1 MVMTRRSETN
11 AMRKKSLEHSIR
23 YAAILSGVWRL
34 LVCHAQDIISESR
47 KLSREDLSRGFTVNF
62 VMTLLILAM
71 LTYFIWGFGHIDRLY
86 DSVVLNLLPAF
97 FPPVA
102 FYQGVR
108 QKPEARRFDWSY
120 FGYMVFMFLAL
131 MLAISDEYDLDE
143 LGINIVVVMT
153 SAPWL
158 VLFGI
163 LVRGKRILAV
173 GMVPAAMLL
182 MAYWVLPGLSKG
194 LEPHYSL
201 IPLSAVSVL
210 LALWSF
216 LVWLLFKGVD
226 RWPQPKH
233 ETLGPFMESLA
244 MLFLFAPLMV
254 LAIWVPRAFPGGED
268 WSVVLAAMVGV
279 VFGSVISEPLTRFL
293 RSYGNLPSAR
303 KDEDERRDAP

>member
-1 MVMTRRSETN
+1 MHKN
-11 AMRKKSLEHSIR
+11 ILEHSAR
-23 YAAILSGVWRL
+23 YAIALLRL
-34 LVCHAQDIISESR
+34 GRSLGSRMRDIISEAR
-47 KLSREDLSRGFTVNF
+47 KLSRKDLRRGFTVNF
-62 VMTLLILAM
+62 LMTLLILGM
-71 LTYFIWGFGHIDRLY
+71 LTYFIWGFDYIDRLS
-86 DSVVLNLLPAF
+86 DSVVLNLLPVY

-102 FYQGVR
+102 FYQAVR

-120 FGYMVFMFLAL
+120 FGYIVFMFFAL
-131 MLAISDEYDLDE
+131 LLAISDRYDLDE

-158 VLFGI
+158 VVFGI

-182 MAYWVLPGLSKG
+182 MTYWVAPAISDG
-194 LEPHYSL
+194 LELHYSL
-201 IPLSAVSVL
+201 IPLSAVSIL

-216 LVWLLFKGVD
+216 LVWLLFKGVN
-226 RWPQPKH
+226 RWSLPKH

-303 KDEDERRDAP
+303 KDKDERMDAP

>member
-1 MVMTRRSETN
+1 
-11 AMRKKSLEHSIR
+11 MRKRILQRCAR
-23 YAAILSGVWRL
+23 YAPILSSVWRF
-34 LVCHAQDIISESR
+34 LVCHLQDVISEFR
-47 KLSREDLSRGFTVNF
+47 KLSREDLRRGFSVNF
-62 VMTLLILAM
+62 AMTLVNLAM
-71 LTYFIWGFGHIDRLY
+71 FTYFVWGFDHIDRLY
-86 DSVVLNLLPAF
+86 DSIVLNLLPAY
-97 FPPVA
+97 FPPAA
-102 FYQGVR
+102 FYQAMR
-108 QKPEARRFDWSY
+108 QKPEARRFDWW
-120 FGYMVFMFLAL
+120 FAGFAFFILLAVL
-131 MLAISDEYDLDE
+131 LSISDRYDFDE
-143 LGINIVVVMT
+143 LGINVVVVMT

-158 VLFGI
+158 IVFGM

-173 GMVPAAMLL
+173 GMGPAAVLL
-182 MAYWVLPGLSKG
+182 MGYWVAPVISEGSELQ
-194 LEPHYSL
+194 YFL
-201 IPLSAVSVL
+201 IPLPAVSLL
-210 LALWSF
+210 LAAWTF

-303 KDEDERRDAP
+303 RDEDERRDAP

>member
-1 MVMTRRSETN
+1 
-11 AMRKKSLEHSIR
+11 MRKKLLESRAR
-23 YAAILSGVWRL
+23 YVPMLSAAWRL
-34 LVCHAQDIISESR
+34 LVRHAHDLISELRELSR
-47 KLSREDLSRGFTVNF
+47 KDLRKGLTVN
-62 VMTLLILAM
+62 LLMALSILGM
-71 LTYFIWGFGHIDRLY
+71 LTYFIWGFDYIDRLY
-86 DSVVLNLLPAF
+86 DSIVLNLIPAF
-97 FPPVA
+97 FPLVT
-102 FYQGVR
+102 FYQAVWQR
-108 QKPEARRFDWSY
+108 PEARRFDWSY

-131 MLAISDEYDLDE
+131 LLAISDRYDLDE
-143 LGINIVVVMT
+143 LAINVVVVMT

-158 VLFGI
+158 VVFGI

-182 MAYWVLPGLSKG
+182 MTYWVAPAISDG
-194 LEPHYSL
+194 LELHYSL

-210 LALWSF
+210 LAMWSF

-233 ETLGPFMESLA
+233 ETLGPLMESLA
-244 MLFLFAPLMV
+244 MLSLFVPLMV

-293 RSYGNLPSAR
+293 RSYGNLPSPH
-303 KDEDERRDAP
+303 KNEDDHGRGAP

>member
-1 MVMTRRSETN
+1 
-11 AMRKKSLEHSIR
+11 MRKKILEHFSQH
-23 YAAILSGVWRL
+23 AAVLSSARRF
-34 LVCHAQDIISESR
+34 LVCRAQYVISELR
-47 KLSREDLSRGFTVNF
+47 GLSREDLRRGFTVNF

-71 LTYFIWGFGHIDRLY
+71 LIYFIWWFDYIDRVY

-97 FPPVA
+97 FPAVA
-102 FYQGVR
+102 FCQGVR
-108 QKPEARRFDWSY
+108 REPDARRFNWSY

-131 MLAISDEYDLDE
+131 MAAISDKYDLND
-143 LGINIVVVMT
+143 LGINIVVVIT

-173 GMVPAAMLL
+173 GMVPAAVLL

-194 LEPHYSL
+194 LEPHHSL
-201 IPLSAVSVL
+201 IPLSAVSIL

-226 RWPQPKH
+226 RWPQPEH

-279 VFGSVISEPLTRFL
+279 VFGSVISEPLGRFL

-303 KDEDERRDAP
+303 KDQAERRDPP